1 MGKFDNVAKEMI
13 KNVGG
18 EENIDFVTNC
28 MTRVRFEVTDESK
41 VDQEALKRLPDV
53 FGIHMDAQVQ
63 VIVGPGK
70 AQQITENIKEL
81 LASEASSSTETIEES
96 DNAKERLNKIAKEN
110 RAKIKSKQETNV
122 WKQVLKMISN
132 IFVPLA
138 PAFIAVGIV
147 AGLEAA
153 LNTFITQGTFDAS
166 WFVQF
171 VGMLGILRRGVLSYL
186 VIYVGISSAIEFK
199 ANQWLGGALG
209 AVVLLTG
216 MNPDQPIANLL
227 TGEALKAGQGGVI
240 GVVFAVWILSIL
252 EKKLHRIM
260 PVSID
265 LIVTSFVALFIS
277 AMLTMIIIMPVAGII
292 SDGLL
297 FVVMKLLS
305 IGGAFAGFVLA
316 ALWLPAV
323 MLGVHH
329 IMTPIHIELI
339 NQTGMSTLLPILTM
353 AGGGQV
359 GASIALW
366 IKCKKNRQ
374 LVDIIKAGLPAG
386 ILGIGEPL
394 IYGVTLPLGKPF
406 LTACLGAGFGG
417 AFLGAVGK
425 VGSMSIGAT
434 GVLMI
439 PLIADQKWVFYLV
452 GLIIS
457 YAAGF
462 IITYFFGVTK
472 AATEETFGNELLNS
486 DAIIGKRN

>member
-1 MGKFDNVAKEMI
+1 MGKFDSVSQSLI
-13 KNVGG
+13 DNVGG
-18 EENIDFVTNC
+18 KENITLVTNC
-28 MTRVRFEVTDESK
+28 MTRVRFEVNDEEK
-41 VDQEALKRLPDV
+41 VNKKAIESLPDV
-53 FGIHMDAQVQ
+53 FGVHIDAQVQ

-70 AQQITENIKEL
+70 AQQITDNVKEL
-81 LASEASSSTETIEES
+81 LAAATESKSTKQMSATQTT
-96 DNAKERLNKIAKEN
+96 NAKETLNKIAKDN
-110 RAKIKSKQETNV
+110 REKVKNKQGTNAWKKALKI
-122 WKQVLKMISN
+122 ISN

-153 LNTFITQGTFDAS
+153 LNTFITQGTFDAN
-166 WFVQF
+166 WFIQF
-171 VGMLGILRRGVLSYL
+171 VGMLGIIRRGVLSYL
-186 VIYVGISSAIEFK
+186 VIYVGMSSAIEFK

-216 MNPDQPIANLL
+216 MNVDQPISNLI

-240 GVVFAVWILSIL
+240 GVVFSVWILSIL
-252 EKKLHRIM
+252 EKKLRKIM

-265 LIVTSFVALFIS
+265 LIVTSFLSLFIA
-277 AMLTMIIIMPVAGII
+277 AMLTMLIIMPVAGIV

-297 FVVMKLLS
+297 VVVTKLLA
-305 IGGAFAGFVLA
+305 IGGAFSGFILA

-353 AGGGQV
+353 AGAGQV
-359 GASIALW
+359 GAAIALW
-366 IKCKKNRQ
+366 VKCRRNQQ
-374 LVDIIKAGLPAG
+374 LVDMIKAGLPAG

-406 LTACLGAGFGG
+406 ITACLGAGFGG
-417 AFLGAVGK
+417 AFLGAVGN
-425 VGSMSIGAT
+425 VGAMSIGAT
-434 GVLMI
+434 GILMI
-439 PLIADQKWVFYLV
+439 PLIADQKWLYYVL

-457 YAAGF
+457 YIAGF
-462 IITYFFGVTK
+462 IITYFVGVPK
-472 AATEETFGNELLNS
+472 EAREASNAMELLDN
-486 DAIIGKRN
+486 

>member
-1 MGKFDNVAKEMI
+1 MGKFDDVSNKII

-18 EENIDFVTNC
+18 KENIRLVTNC
-28 MTRVRFEVTDESK
+28 MTRVRFEVFDESK
-41 VDQEALKRLPDV
+41 VNIENLKSIPDV
-53 FGIHMDAQVQ
+53 FGVHIDAQIQ

-70 AQQITENIKEL
+70 AQQITDNVKEL
-81 LASEASSSTETIEES
+81 LAQDEINSNVDSNS
-96 DNAKERLNKIAKEN
+96 DNTNAKETLDRIAKEN
-110 RAKIKSKQETNV
+110 REKVKSKQSTSI
-122 WKQVLKMISN
+122 WKNVLKIISN

-153 LNTFITQGTFDAS
+153 LNSFITQGSLDAQ
-166 WFVQF
+166 WFIQF
-171 VGMLGILRRGVLSYL
+171 VGMLGIIRRGVLSYL
-186 VIYVGISSAIEFK
+186 VIYVGMSSAIEFK

-216 MNPDQPIANLL
+216 MNPEQPIMNFI
-227 TGEALKAGQGGVI
+227 TGEGLKAGQGGVI
-240 GVVFAVWILSIL
+240 GVVFSVWILSIV
-252 EKKLHRIM
+252 EKRLRKIM
-260 PVSID
+260 PVSLD
-265 LIVTSFVALFIS
+265 LIITSFLSLFIS
-277 AMLTMIIIMPVAGII
+277 AMLSMIVIMPIAGLM

-297 FVVMKLLS
+297 FIVTKLLE
-305 IGGAFAGFVLA
+305 IGGAFAGFILA
-316 ALWLPAV
+316 AVWLPAV

-353 AGGGQV
+353 AGAGQV

-366 IKCKKNRQ
+366 FKCKQNHQ
-374 LVDIIKAGLPAG
+374 LVDMIKAGLPAG

-406 LTACLGAGFGG
+406 LTACIGAGFGG
-417 AFLGAVGK
+417 AFLGAIGS

-439 PLIADQKWVFYLV
+439 PLIADQKWLYYFLALV
-452 GLIIS
+452 IS
-457 YAAGF
+457 YIAGF
-462 IITYFFGVTK
+462 IVTYFVGVPK
-472 AATEETFGNELLNS
+472 EALQKSESNELLDN
-486 DAIIGKRN
+486 